1 MFASALIRHRRLIVF
16 LTLAVVSL
24 ALLTEQLRSPEHR
37 RIGWA
42 GDAVEFVL
50 TPLATV
56 LSRIGG
62 TVSGAWSVLN
72 EIGTLRTENTRLK
85 AQVGRLREENARL
98 RAAAMENSRLRI
110 LLGFKEQQPYR
121 TVAARVVGRDP
132 SDWFSTVLVDRGTLA
147 GIRRN
152 DPAVTSEGLVGHVI
166 EVGLTWSRVLLLPD
180 PRSAV
185 GVLVVRSS
193 EAGVVEGQGQLL
205 LHVKYLAR
213 DADVQPGD
221 EVVTSGLG
229 PIYPRNLVV
238 GTVVGV
244 SHPSGDMFE
253 EAVVKPSADLA
264 HLAEMLII
272 VRSGAGTAR

>member
-1 MFASALIRHRRLIVF
+1 VLSSTLIRHRRLLVF
-16 LTLAVVSL
+16 LTLGVVALAV
-24 ALLTEQLRSPEHR
+24 LTEQVRSPDRR

-50 TPLATV
+50 APAAMV

-62 TVSGAWSVLN
+62 AVSGAWSVLN
-72 EIGTLRTENTRLK
+72 EIGTLRTENAHLR
-85 AQVGRLREENARL
+85 AEVGRLREENARL
-98 RAAAMENSRLRI
+98 RASEQENARLRT

-121 TVAARVVGRDP
+121 TVAVRVVGRDP

-152 DPAVTSEGLVGHVI
+152 DSAVTSDGLVGHVI
-166 EVGLTWSRVLLLPD
+166 EAGLTWSRVLLLPD

-185 GVLVVRSS
+185 GVLVVRSR
-193 EAGVVEGQGQLL
+193 EAGVVEGQGQPLL
-205 LHVKYLAR
+205 RVKYLAR

-229 PIYPRNLVV
+229 PIYPRSLVV
-238 GTVVGV
+238 GSVVEV

-253 EAVVKPSADLA
+253 EAVVRPSADLS
-264 HLAEMLII
+264 HLEELLII
-272 VRSGAGTAR
+272 VGDGAQGAR

>member
-1 MFASALIRHRRLIVF
+1 MLSSTLIRHRRLLVF
-16 LTLAVVSL
+16 LTLGVVALAV
-24 ALLTEQLRSPEHR
+24 LTEQVRSPDRR

-50 TPLATV
+50 APAAMV

-62 TVSGAWSVLN
+62 AVSGAWSVLN
-72 EIGTLRTENTRLK
+72 EIGTLRTENAHLR
-85 AQVGRLREENARL
+85 AEVGRLREENARL
-98 RAAAMENSRLRI
+98 RASEQENARLRT

-121 TVAARVVGRDP
+121 TVAVRVVGRDP

-152 DPAVTSEGLVGHVI
+152 DSAVTSDGLVGHVI
-166 EVGLTWSRVLLLPD
+166 EAGLTWSRVLLLPD

-185 GVLVVRSS
+185 GVLVVRSR
-193 EAGVVEGQGQLL
+193 EAGVVEGQGQPLL
-205 LHVKYLAR
+205 RVKYLAR

-229 PIYPRNLVV
+229 PIYPRSLVV
-238 GTVVGV
+238 GSVVEV

-253 EAVVKPSADLA
+253 EAVVRPSADLS
-264 HLAEMLII
+264 HLEELLII
-272 VRSGAGTAR
+272 VGDGAQGAR

>member
-1 MFASALIRHRRLIVF
+1 VLSSTLIRHRRLLVF
-16 LTLAVVSL
+16 LTLGVVALAV
-24 ALLTEQLRSPEHR
+24 LTEQVRSPDRR

-50 TPLATV
+50 APAAMV

-62 TVSGAWSVLN
+62 AVSGAWSVLN
-72 EIGTLRTENTRLK
+72 EIGTLRTENAHLR
-85 AQVGRLREENARL
+85 AEVGRLREENARL
-98 RAAAMENSRLRI
+98 RASEQENARLRT
-110 LLGFKEQQPYR
+110 LLGFKEQEPYQ
-121 TVAARVVGRDP
+121 TVAVRVVGRDP

-152 DPAVTSEGLVGHVI
+152 DSAVTSDGLVGHVI
-166 EVGLTWSRVLLLPD
+166 EAGLTWSRVLLLPD

-185 GVLVVRSS
+185 GVLVVRSR
-193 EAGVVEGQGQLL
+193 EAGVVEGQGQPLL
-205 LHVKYLAR
+205 RVKYLAR

-229 PIYPRNLVV
+229 PIYPRSLVV
-238 GTVVGV
+238 GSVVEV

-253 EAVVKPSADLA
+253 EAVVRPSADLS
-264 HLAEMLII
+264 HLEELLII
-272 VRSGAGTAR
+272 VGDGAQGAR

>member
-1 MFASALIRHRRLIVF
+1 MLSSTLIRHRRLLVF
-16 LTLAVVSL
+16 LTLGVVALAV
-24 ALLTEQLRSPEHR
+24 LTEQVRSPDRR

-50 TPLATV
+50 APAAMV

-62 TVSGAWSVLN
+62 AVSGAWSVLN
-72 EIGTLRTENTRLK
+72 EIGTLRTENAHLR
-85 AQVGRLREENARL
+85 AEVGRLREENARL
-98 RAAAMENSRLRI
+98 RASEQENARLRT
-110 LLGFKEQQPYR
+110 LLGFKEQEPYQ
-121 TVAARVVGRDP
+121 TVAVRVVGRDP

-152 DPAVTSEGLVGHVI
+152 DSAVTSDGLVGHVI
-166 EVGLTWSRVLLLPD
+166 EAGLTWSRVLLLPD

-185 GVLVVRSS
+185 GVLVVRSR
-193 EAGVVEGQGQLL
+193 EAGVVEGQGQPLL
-205 LHVKYLAR
+205 RVKYLAR

-229 PIYPRNLVV
+229 PIYPRSLVV
-238 GTVVGV
+238 GSVVEV

-253 EAVVKPSADLA
+253 EAVVRPSADLS
-264 HLAEMLII
+264 HLEELLII
-272 VRSGAGTAR
+272 VGDGAQGAR